1 MLLNEYDSLRSELVS
16 MEATQR
22 SIWIYM
28 YVLFV
33 SIFILGIEFSSN
45 LFLVTYIVLIPF
57 QVVINRYKL
66 SIRRLSIYI
75 KIFYEEDISEFNWE
89 TFQVYPEYLKYHK
102 KISSTILGKI
112 RDTAVIQL
120 GILSALSY
128 IVSVLSARFSNHTFT
143 LYAEDIFFMVLCIIL
158 VIIIWVINKEY
169 KRNNDDE
176 LEKVI
181 RSYKDSLHFPS

>member
-57 QVVINRYKL
+57 
-66 SIRRLSIYI
+66 
-75 KIFYEEDISEFNWE
+75 
-89 TFQVYPEYLKYHK
+89 
-102 KISSTILGKI
+102 
-112 RDTAVIQL
+112 
-120 GILSALSY
+120 
-128 IVSVLSARFSNHTFT
+128 
-143 LYAEDIFFMVLCIIL
+143 
-158 VIIIWVINKEY
+158 
-169 KRNNDDE
+169 
-176 LEKVI
+176 
-181 RSYKDSLHFPS
+181 